1 MESIIN
7 AVVKKILAEKGASV
21 NLNDVST
28 LSAGCQ
34 MTDGKRAEYD
44 RIRSILDATPCFGND
59 IDEVDMCAR
68 KATQIYSHEVEK
80 YKNPRG
86 GQYQAGCYP
95 VSANVLFGKDVQALP
110 DGRYSNAP
118 LADGVSPR
126 QGHDVKGPT
135 AAGNSVAKL
144 DQLNISNGT
153 LYNQKF
159 LPSAVAGDQGLMN
172 FAAVV
177 RNYFD
182 KKGMHVQFN
191 VIDKETLID
200 AQAHPENYKDL
211 VVRVAGYSAHW
222 TVLAKEVQDD
232 IIARTEQSF

>member
-1 MESIIN
+1 MTNEEFYIAIKKDFGIELSDIQKQQLEKFYTILIEEN
-7 AVVKKILAEKGASV
+7 KKINLTRIVEKKDVYLKHFYDSLTLRKVV
-21 NLNDVST
+21 NLN
-28 LSAGCQ
+28 
-34 MTDGKRAEYD
+34 
-44 RIRSILDATPCFGND
+44 
-59 IDEVDMCAR
+59 
-68 KATQIYSHEVEK
+68 EVEK

-200 AQAHPENYKDL
+200 AQQHPENYKDL

>member
-1 MESIIN
+1 M
-7 AVVKKILAEKGASV
+7 SV
-21 NLNDVST
+21 DT
-28 LSAGCQ
+28 KSAACGSCCSDSQ
-34 MTDGKRAEYD
+34 RAEYD
-44 RIRSILDATPCFGND
+44 RIRHILDATPCFGND

-68 KATQIYSHEVEK
+68 KAGPLPTAEEI
-80 YKNPRG
+80 KNPRG

-110 DGRYSNAP
+110 DGRYSTAP

-159 LPSAVAGDQGLMN
+159 LPSAVAGDQGLLN

-177 RNYFD
+177 RNHSDRRY
-182 KKGMHVQFN
+182 
-191 VIDKETLID
+191 T
-200 AQAHPENYKDL
+200 
-211 VVRVAGYSAHW
+211 
-222 TVLAKEVQDD
+222 
-232 IIARTEQSF
+232 